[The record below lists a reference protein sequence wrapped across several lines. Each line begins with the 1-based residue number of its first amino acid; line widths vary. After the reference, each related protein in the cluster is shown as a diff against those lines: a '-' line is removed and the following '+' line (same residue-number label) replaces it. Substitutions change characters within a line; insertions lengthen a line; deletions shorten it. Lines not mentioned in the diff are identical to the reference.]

1 MSKPNDEYRRERRD
15 EFLIQ
20 LEKDETALRGRLEK
34 VYASE
39 AAKLD
44 RLIAAYYAKY
54 GEDKVIEYRRLL
66 QSISAEDKALLMER
80 MDEFARKYP
89 QYADLMPVRESIYRL
104 NELEAIQ
111 MQIRLQQYEIGAIER
126 TELERHFTEQAR
138 RAANIAAEEL
148 GFGRDLRLRP
158 EIVKATVG
166 RRGRPAGTSP
176 RGYGR
181 TARSW
186 RDTSTTSSRSWWRA
200 ASPTT
205 RSRANSARG

>member
-1 MSKPNDEYRRERRD
+1 MSKPNDEYWRERRD

-44 RLIAAYYAKY
+44 RLIAAYYAKN

-148 GFGRDLRLRP
+148 GFGRDFYGYNS
-158 EIVKATVG
+158 EIV
-166 RRGRPAGTSP
+166 
-176 RGYGR
+176 
-181 TARSW
+181 
-186 RDTSTTSSRSWWRA
+186 
-200 ASPTT
+200 
-205 RSRANSARG
+205 